1 MTMASLEQQDQAM
14 AYLREDAAA
23 RERALAVAS
32 FIVEAPAGAGKTEL
46 LTQRFLALLAQ
57 VEHPEEVVALT
68 FTNKAATEMRDRIL
82 GSLDLAASGKRPELP
97 HKQKTFDISRAVL
110 ARDEEQGWQLREH
123 PGRLKIATIDSLCA
137 SLVGQMP
144 FLSRFGAQ
152 PRVSDEVEAYYL
164 AAARETIGLIE
175 DGGER
180 GDIVAKALDYLDNNV
195 GNLEKLLVSMLA
207 RRDQWLRHTYTAD
220 AEDLRATA
228 EAGLRE
234 LVSAALK
241 EVASL
246 VGPVI
251 QQMLMPPVRFAAGNC
266 EDFRHLENWK
276 APLAGELEELEHWLA
291 LSTILLN
298 GKGERRLRLDKN
310 LGFPAGA
317 ESKPFKEVV
326 LQTAENLTDAAV
338 GALFRLRA
346 LPATRYAE
354 EDWAVIDV
362 FYQVL
367 QLANAQLWLGFQ
379 QGGEVDFTAI
389 SQRAIAA
396 LGTESEPT
404 DLALALDYRIRHLL
418 IDEFQDT
425 SPSQVELIE
434 GLTRGW
440 EEGDGR
446 TLFLVGDPMQSI
458 YRFRKAD
465 VGLFLRVQQ
474 HGIGSVRLQTLRLYR
489 NNRSAPAIVNWIN
502 QAFPHIFPA
511 TNNPA
516 IGAVCYSASATDR
529 AEDPSAAVLTHAVIK
544 EDGADVEQL
553 QAERVIALIDAAR
566 ADNPQAEIAVLVR
579 SRTHLVTLVQE
590 IRRSRSALRFQ
601 AVEIEGLAGRQP
613 VQDLLTLTHALLHR
627 ANRVQWLALL
637 RAPWCGLTL
646 ADMHALC
653 ARNHEKTVWQLMR
666 DDELVGTLSPDG
678 QKRLLRVRGVLKDA
692 FAHQGRWAMA
702 RWIENV
708 WRRLSGPEC
717 LAKPTD
723 WQDVKA
729 FFTLLEEMSTHGDIE
744 VDSLEQKVAALF
756 SAADPDPEAQ
766 HLQMMTIHKSKG
778 LEFDTVIVPGLH
790 RLPPNPQ
797 GVLVRWESIL
807 GHDDQE
813 YLVPAAV
820 KQKGEVNANSVLYDY
835 LAGLDAEREAHE
847 TVRVLYVATTR
858 AKRRLHLV
866 GALERDGGDCKAPDR
881 RSLLHLLWKSDVV
894 RASFEHDAGHQV
906 SEGEPGAAEAGQDAA
921 PMTSYLVRL
930 RADAMERA
938 ATVQVESGAPIL
950 PIDDILAADSDAGL
964 RLASSTGTLVHRCLE
979 IIGNAGLEGWDAARV
994 SALEP
999 AYRAWLCNQG
1009 HSEPDARKGAALVVE
1024 AVTTTLASDTG
1035 RWILQSRPNSHA
1047 ELALTN
1053 VDLSENGAVA
1063 HHVIDRTFVD
1073 NGSRWIID
1081 FKTLAGYG
1089 ADDLEGL
1096 KERANGYRA
1105 QLDRYA
1111 GLFADQALPVRKA
1124 IFFPLQG
1131 AFVEV
1136 WDEDHPGVAQ
1146 QA

>member
-1 MTMASLEQQDQAM
+1 MTTVCVEQQDQTQAF
-14 AYLREDAAA
+14 LREDAAA
-23 RERALAVAS
+23 RDRALALAS

-82 GSLDLAASGKRPELP
+82 GSLELAASGKRPELP
-97 HKQKTFDISRAVL
+97 HKQKTFDISRTVL

-137 SLVGQMP
+137 NLVGQMP

-152 PRVSDEVEAYYL
+152 PGVSDDTEAYYT

-207 RRDQWLRHTYTAD
+207 RRDQWLRHTYNGGAD
-220 AEDLRATA
+220 DLRAAA

-246 VGPVI
+246 IGPGI
-251 QQMLMPPVRFAAGNC
+251 QQTLMPPVRYAAGNC
-266 EDFRHLENWK
+266 EDFAHLANWK
-276 APLAGELEELEHWLA
+276 VPLTGELEELEHWLA
-291 LSTILLN
+291 LSTLLLT
-298 GKGERRLRLDKN
+298 GKGDRRLKLDKN

-317 ESKPFKEVV
+317 ESKPFKEVM
-326 LQTAENLTDAAV
+326 LTAAEGLPDAAV
-338 GALFRLRA
+338 HALFRLRA
-346 LPATRYAE
+346 LPATTYAE

-404 DLALALDYRIRHLL
+404 NLALALDYRIRHLL

-465 VGLFLRVQQ
+465 VGLFLRVQE
-474 HGIGSVRLQTLRLYR
+474 HGIGSVQLETLRLYR

-511 TNNPA
+511 TNNPT

-529 AEDPSAAVLTHAVIK
+529 ADDPSAGVFTHAVLK
-544 EDGADVEQL
+544 EDGVDVEQR

-579 SRTHLVTLVQE
+579 SRTHLATLVQE
-590 IRRSRSALRFQ
+590 IRRSRPALRFQ

-627 ANRVQWLALL
+627 ANRVQWLAFL

-646 ADMHALC
+646 ADLHALC
-653 ARNHEKTVWQLMR
+653 GKNHEKTVWQLMR
-666 DDELVGTLSPDG
+666 DDALVGTLSADG
-678 QKRLLRVRGVLKDA
+678 QKRLLRVRSVLKDA
-692 FAHQGRWAMA
+692 FAHQGRWALA
-702 RWIENV
+702 RWVENV
-708 WRRLSGPEC
+708 WRRLNCPAC

-723 WQDVKA
+723 WQDVEA
-729 FFTLLEEMSTHGDIE
+729 FFTLLEQMSANGNIE
-744 VDSLEQKVAALF
+744 ADSLEQKVGSLF
-756 SAADPDPEAQ
+756 SAADPDPDAQ

-797 GVLVRWESIL
+797 GVLVRWESVL
-807 GHDDQE
+807 GPDDQE

-820 KQKGEVNANSVLYDY
+820 KQKGEVNANAVLYDY

-858 AKRRLHLV
+858 AKHRLHLV
-866 GALERDGGDCKAPDR
+866 GALERDDSDCKTPDR
-881 RSLLHLLWKSDVV
+881 RALLHLLWKSDVV
-894 RASFEHDAGHQV
+894 RASFEGDAELQG
-906 SEGEPGAAEAGQDAA
+906 SNDAPDA
-921 PMTSYLVRL
+921 TAVAQETTPMTSYLVRL
-930 RADAMERA
+930 RADAMDVVAPGQMDSGA
-938 ATVQVESGAPIL
+938 ATL
-950 PIDDILAADSDAGL
+950 PIDDVLSAEADEGL
-964 RLASSTGTLVHRCLE
+964 RLASSVGTLVHRCLE

-1009 HSEPDARKGAALVVE
+1009 LSEQDAVKGAALVVD
-1024 AVTTTLASDTG
+1024 AVTTTLASETG
-1035 RWILQSRPNSHA
+1035 RWILQSRPTSHA
-1047 ELALTN
+1047 ELALSN
-1053 VDLSENGAVA
+1053 VNPDENGAVA

-1073 NGSRWIID
+1073 NDCRWIID
-1081 FKTLAGYG
+1081 FKTLTGYS
-1089 ADDLEGL
+1089 ADDIVGL
-1096 KERANGYRA
+1096 TERANTHRA

-1111 GLFADQALPVRKA
+1111 GLFGDQSLPVRKA

-1131 AFVEV
+1131 VFIEV
-1136 WDEDHPGVAQ
+1136 WDEDQASVA
-1146 QA
+1146 